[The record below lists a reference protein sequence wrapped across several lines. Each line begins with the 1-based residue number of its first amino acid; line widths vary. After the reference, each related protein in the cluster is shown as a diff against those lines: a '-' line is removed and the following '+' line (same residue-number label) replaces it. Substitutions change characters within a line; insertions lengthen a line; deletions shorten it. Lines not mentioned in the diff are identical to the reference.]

1 MTRSTLQF
9 VHSAE
14 PPSTDLRVFDSLT
27 TRFLG
32 TTFRFR
38 VVGSSH
44 YISAPAY
51 DFHELSSCE
60 PVAAKA
66 VETIRL
72 DGPQQDDNRECN
84 EATTS
89 LGYETDALHCETII
103 ERRPLSAF
111 PADASFDLAYWF
123 GDDAATTVNIQ
134 AGGYETYHT
143 YPEFDLALYT
153 QTIFDAVPNPQEVDR
168 EFGEQQP
175 VGQPTD

>member
-9 VHSAE
+9 VHSAD
-14 PPSTDLRVFDSLT
+14 PPSTDLRVFDSLR

-32 TTFRFR
+32 TTFTFR
-38 VVGSSH
+38 VIGSSH

-60 PVAAKA
+60 PVAAEA

-72 DGPQQDDNRECN
+72 DSPQDSDRECN
-84 EATTS
+84 ETPTS
-89 LGYETDALHCETII
+89 LGYETEHLRCQTII

-123 GDDAATTVNIQ
+123 EEDAATTVTIQ
-134 AGGYETYHT
+134 SNSYETYHT

-153 QTIFDAVPNPQEVDR
+153 RTIFDTVPNPYPMEQES
-168 EFGEQQP
+168 GEQQP
-175 VGQPTD
+175 VSQSTD